1 MRTNVT
7 PMKPDADNGS
17 CPAKIR
23 RRGPATAEARTELP
37 VTHGDQH
44 GKAVTT
50 TRPERRFPRAM
61 SDQDRR
67 HSVTDAALCRG
78 ARSPDP
84 GAVRLAGHMGGR
96 GQHRQALPSI
106 RPEVSHWKGPAPCD
120 RPRSRRLIDG
130 QVNRDASPHAESPGS
145 SLRRRPQL
153 AATCRRSVLR
163 VGARAGPARTAAGA
177 VPAVLAEQDRPGPSG
192 IRWLQSGRAARTGL
206 TGMPTGV
213 SPLAAPHRLPMSCS
227 PRSWIRS

>member
-120 RPRSRRLIDG
+120 QPPIAPPYRWIGEPRCLPAYATT
-130 QVNRDASPHAESPGS
+130 VASHKP
-145 SLRRRPQL
+145 
-153 AATCRRSVLR
+153 CK
-163 VGARAGPARTAAGA
+163 GARPKPARQGY
-177 VPAVLAEQDRPGPSG
+177 PAVTRRAGH
-192 IRWLQSGRAARTGL
+192 GRAQRSPDRQPQQPPCPQPGL
-206 TGMPTGV
+206 ALTWSEAGQRP
-213 SPLAAPHRLPMSCS
+213 
-227 PRSWIRS
+227 